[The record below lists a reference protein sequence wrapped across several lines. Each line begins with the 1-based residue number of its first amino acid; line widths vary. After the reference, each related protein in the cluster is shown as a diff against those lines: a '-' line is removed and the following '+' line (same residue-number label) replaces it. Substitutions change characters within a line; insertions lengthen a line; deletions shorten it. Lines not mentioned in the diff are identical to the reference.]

1 MNVKAKKR
9 AKHSWIVK
17 AYDNKKFLASPS
29 ARLIRIMSEM
39 IEPATRFRKYGIK
52 DTVVFFGSSRI
63 LPRNTASLNL
73 KKIKIKIDRM
83 KSPSTS
89 LQSRYEKA
97 KRDLVM
103 SGYYEDAMHLAEKL
117 TRYFKRQN
125 KNLMVC
131 SGGGPGIMEAANRG
145 AKRAGGKS
153 IGLNISI
160 PTEQIPNPYQTRE
173 LALEFHYFFIRKFW
187 FFYLARALV
196 VFPGGFGTMD
206 ELIELL
212 TLIQT
217 GNKSNKCSMIILYG
231 SDYWN
236 EIIDFNKMVYWGTVS
251 RKDLKLFKVI
261 DDVDEAFRYI
271 KSRLEKCH
279 IRSAR
284 ESNPF

>member
-1 MNVKAKKR
+1 MNIKTKKR

-39 IEPATRFRKYGIK
+39 IEPATRFHKYGIK

-73 KKIKIKIDRM
+73 KKIKTKIDRM

-153 IGLNISI
+153 IGLNIRI

-173 LALEFHYFFIRKFW
+173 LALEFHYFFVRKFW
-187 FFYLARALV
+187 FFHLARVLI

-206 ELIELL
+206 EFFELL
-212 TLIQT
+212 TLMQT
-217 GNKSNKCSMIILYG
+217 GKSNKCISVVLYG
-231 SDYWN
+231 KEYW
-236 EIIDFNKMVYWGTVS
+236 EDIIDFDRMIQWGTIS
-251 RKDLKLFKVI
+251 KQDIRLFKI
-261 DDVDEAFRYI
+261 FDRLDDVFQYVKGEIMGCATH
-271 KSRLEKCH
+271 K
-279 IRSAR
+279 
-284 ESNPF
+284 